1 MNIHDIDK
9 QAAALE
15 EQMANLK
22 RLRAAAEAEA
32 KLQSLASAWLEGTEP
47 TPLELVGRTLTL
59 AIGEGGAWR
68 LTLAPLA
75 PQSPP
80 PQAPQ
85 APPAR
90 AKPVRTDALPE
101 GIRTYTVLGQTYS
114 GAAVGAEFVITHQDG
129 TRIGSYPSLSA
140 AARAACGDA
149 RIRSGKYIVRDGNWL
164 VRSIGPDGTE
174 VLTQATPPSVNGW
187 DAWK

>member
-1 MNIHDIDK
+1 MNLHDIDK

-32 KLQSLASAWLEGTEP
+32 RLQSLASTWLEGTEAA
-47 TPLELVGRTLTL
+47 PLELVGRNLTL
-59 AIGEGGAWR
+59 AIGEGGSWR

-75 PQSPP
+75 PQA

-85 APPAR
+85 APAAPR
-90 AKPVRTDALPE
+90 AKPARTDALPE
-101 GIRTYTVLGQTYS
+101 GVRTYQVLGATYN
-114 GAAVGAEFVITHQDG
+114 GATVGNEFVVTHQDG
-129 TRIGSYPSLSA
+129 TRIGSYTSVSA

-149 RIRSGKYIVRDGNWL
+149 RLRSGKYVIRDGNWF
-164 VRSIGPDGTE
+164 VRSLGPDGAE
-174 VLTQATPPSVNGW
+174 ILTAGTPPSVNGW

>member
-32 KLQSLASAWLEGTEP
+32 KLQGLAAAWLEGTEAA
-47 TPLELVGRTLTL
+47 PLELVGRTLTV

-68 LTLAPLA
+68 VTLTPLTPA

-80 PQAPQ
+80 PATQT
-85 APPAR
+85 R

-101 GIRTYTVLGQTYS
+101 GVRTYQVLGSKYN
-114 GAAVGAEFVITHQDG
+114 GATVGNEFVVTHQDG
-129 TRIGSYPSLSA
+129 TRIGSYTSLSA

-149 RIRSGKYIVRDGNWL
+149 RIRSGKYVIRDGNWF
-164 VRSIGPDGTE
+164 VRSIGPDGGE
-174 VLTQATPPSVNGW
+174 VLTVGTPPSVNGW